1 MKDCT
6 EESIEVQVVIETK
19 NLSSGSVR
27 KLTDKIRMQ
36 AISEA
41 DEKQKEKSNSTNS
54 FRCLLSLA

>member
-19 NLSSGSVR
+19 NLSARSVR
-27 KLTDKIRMQ
+27 KLTNKILMQ

-41 DEKQKEKSNSTNS
+41 DEKQEEKATPQIH
-54 FRCLLSLA
+54 SLVC